1 MKIFLIGLLL
11 AISFSNCKKD
21 DSNPNIPADGWR
33 VGTNV
38 YSYNHCGSGNNPLG
52 AYLGA
57 VSSTSN
63 LTIKFA
69 TLPTTNGT
77 YSIVDNSSNV
87 SANQLSFNCRVG
99 ADTYNSLTRSV
110 SATVTVANGIITVTI
125 PETDVLSSN
134 GITIMKCAATI
145 HEK

>member
-38 YSYNHCGSGNNPLG
+38 YSYNRCVRNNNSLG
-52 AYLGA
+52 AF
-57 VSSTSN
+57 SSTSN
-63 LTIKFA
+63 MSIHFA

-87 SANQLSFNCRVG
+87 SANQLSFNCSVG

-125 PETDVLSSN
+125 PETEVLLGN
-134 GITIMKCAATI
+134 GLTFTKVAATI